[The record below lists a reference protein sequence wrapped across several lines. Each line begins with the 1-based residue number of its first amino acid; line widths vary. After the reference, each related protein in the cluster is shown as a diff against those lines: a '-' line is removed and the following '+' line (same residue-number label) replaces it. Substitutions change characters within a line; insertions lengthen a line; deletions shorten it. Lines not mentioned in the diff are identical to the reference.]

1 MNENLEEI
9 KEELKGFEEPKVER
23 EKQEEDD
30 IEN

>member
-9 KEELKGFEEPKVER
+9 KEELKGFEEQKVER